1 LRSAHFCPLHEGA
14 ATTLKREWINDWSLT
29 EVGMAVAPTVDG
41 DEYADDYRYNLA
53 GKHFGVLS
61 GSL

>member
-1 LRSAHFCPLHEGA
+1 
-14 ATTLKREWINDWSLT
+14 
-29 EVGMAVAPTVDG
+29 MAVAPTVDD